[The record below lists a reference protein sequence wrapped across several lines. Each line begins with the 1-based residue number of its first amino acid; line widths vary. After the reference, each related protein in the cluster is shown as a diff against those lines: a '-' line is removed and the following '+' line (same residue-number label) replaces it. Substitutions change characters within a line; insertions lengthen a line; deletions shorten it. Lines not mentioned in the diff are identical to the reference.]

1 MLSSFQRFHNN
12 KEMKPSP
19 GSYNDPRSALEVTK
33 RTTGLKRSPF
43 GQTAVRFQPE
53 SHVKKTPGKKQ
64 KCILQLNLYCLHGNK
79 TIKLIQLNY
88 KMLTYGSLIHSS

>member
-64 KCILQLNLYCLHGNK
+64 KCILQLKFILFTRKQDNK
-79 TIKLIQLNY
+79 TDTIELQNVDIWEFN
-88 KMLTYGSLIHSS
+88 S